1 VTRPRNRF
9 CKVARET
16 PYKAAAARMLVTWDS
31 SMAFNAR
38 SSLFSYGMVVLAAG
52 MAILVVSIERVR
64 CSKLVWPTRWG
75 GQLGGEV
82 RY

>member
-1 VTRPRNRF
+1 MRPRSRF

-52 MAILVVSIERVR
+52 VAILVVSIERVR
-64 CSKLVWPTRWG
+64 CSKLVWPTRW
-75 GQLGGEV
+75 
-82 RY
+82 